1 MNILSIESASTVC
14 GVALFINNRL
24 INMDEIDKSRIHG
37 KRLPVSIHKLLSTHA
52 LEVNHLDAIAVSSGP
67 GSYTGLRIGMSL
79 AKGLATVAK
88 IPIIPVPTLHAMN
101 VGISQKR
108 KSYWVLLHSHKDKV
122 FAQRF
127 FSGKAV
133 SEIEFEIFRSNRYD
147 ILYGFNLQTVC
158 SELNYYNTPPSA
170 RYVGEIAIKNF
181 DEWSNVNIDAITLN
195 YITNFN
201 IVNNQSL

>member
-1 MNILSIESASTVC
+1 MNILAIESASTVC
-14 GVALFINNRL
+14 GTALFL
-24 INMDEIDKSRIHG
+24 EDKMVEMDEINKPRIHG
-37 KRLPVSIHKLLSTHA
+37 EHLPVIVEKILS
-52 LEVNHLDAIAVSSGP
+52 NHLIDLADLDGIALSEGP

-79 AKGLATVAK
+79 AKGLATVAR
-88 IPIIPVPTLHAMN
+88 IPIISVPTLHAMN
-101 VGISQKR
+101 AGISQKR

-158 SELNYYNTPPSA
+158 SELNYFNTPPSA

-201 IVNNQSL
+201 IVNNQSP